1 MSFKYPGRIF
11 LILVCLANST
21 IHVKAQI
28 APETEFFYSLGDT
41 LRYDYPDS
49 VLQLLD
55 SHFQSSM
62 AKGDS
67 IEAVNALCKAAEI
80 HSHHARYKQAYD
92 NLWLALKISDATNEH
107 HVTAGV
113 YRRLG
118 RIYSYYKRKNE
129 ALKFF
134 DIALEIDRDLVA
146 RGIKDSSL
154 LLRNYLTKASTYREL
169 KNPDLTKKY
178 LDSCLFIYDKDKH
191 GSLRPYLLFELAV
204 VRSSK
209 HEYEEAL
216 RLMKEVELW
225 FIQNKPS
232 YGVLVFSYIG
242 DIYKELKDYNKS
254 LEYYTH
260 ALSISEDYKSHLDF
274 TPLIHQ
280 KLADIYHLT
289 GDHKKAY
296 SSLEKAKQLDEM
308 YFDSRSQNNLPL
320 LEIQDAFRIE
330 KEQQEEQLRIQRLNQ
345 LEQENKVSLL
355 QRTILIVVI
364 LSLILVGFLIFRI
377 ERTKHK
383 AEKQLIRRKQEME
396 RQKANEILEI
406 KNKELVA
413 SAVQVLE
420 RDELLSE
427 LREKLHKQK
436 SSPDP
441 SELGRIVKTI
451 DLSSSRDWE
460 EFEMR
465 FTAVNQSFYDSLREK
480 FPDLTSNDHRLC
492 ALIKL
497 NFSSKDM
504 ARLMGI
510 SIESIHTNRYRLR
523 KKFDIER
530 NVNLEDF
537 IAKI

>member
-1 MSFKYPGRIF
+1 MF
-11 LILVCLANST
+11 LILVCMTNWTTQL
-21 IHVKAQI
+21 KAQI
-28 APETEFFYSLGDT
+28 APESEFFYAQHDT
-41 LRYDYPDS
+41 LRYNYPDS
-49 VLQLLD
+49 MLQLLD
-55 SHFQSSM
+55 EHYQSSM
-62 AKGDS
+62 DRGDS
-67 IEAVNALCKAAEI
+67 IEAVTALCKAAEI
-80 HSHHARYKQAYD
+80 HSHHARYKMAYD
-92 NLWLALKISDATNEH
+92 NLWLALKISDATNEA

-129 ALKFF
+129 ALKYF
-134 DIALEIDRDLVA
+134 DIALEIDRDLVL
-146 RGIKDSSL
+146 RGMKDSAL

-169 KNPDLTKKY
+169 KNPDLAKKY
-178 LDSCLFIYDKDKH
+178 LDSCLYIYDKDEH
-191 GSLRPYLLFELAV
+191 GTLRPYLLFELAV

-209 HEYEEAL
+209 QDYEEAL
-216 RLMKEVELW
+216 RLMKEVEVW
-225 FIQNKPS
+225 FTHNKPS

-242 DIYKELKDYNKS
+242 DIYKDLKDYNRS
-254 LEYYTH
+254 INYYTH
-260 ALSISEDYKSHLDF
+260 ALAISEEYSSHLDF

-280 KLADIYHLT
+280 KLAEIYHLT
-289 GDHKKAY
+289 GNPNKAY
-296 SSLEKAKQLDEM
+296 TSLEKARQLDEK

-330 KEQQEEQLRIQRLNQ
+330 KEQQAEQLRIQRLEQ

-355 QRTILIVVI
+355 QRAILIVVI
-364 LSLILVGFLIFRI
+364 LSLILVGFLIFRNV
-377 ERTKHK
+377 RTKHK

-436 SSPDP
+436 VSPDP
-441 SELGRIVKTI
+441 AELGKIVKTI

-460 EFEMR
+460 EFETR

-530 NVNLEDF
+530 HVNLEDF